1 MGMDNKLK
9 FKKILIEISEW
20 IICFVIAYVLYLLLN
35 YFVGT
40 ISGVRQVSMYP
51 TAQEG
56 EKVLIQRPTI
66 FTKKLNYGDI
76 ITFEAP
82 LDKADLADVNKA
94 DPTAV
99 YEGYEGFSSFLYAFM
114 DIGKTSYIKRVI
126 GLPGDHIV
134 ISEDGFVYRNDEKLE
149 EEYLKESSTNK
160 IGDYNDI
167 IVPQGTVF
175 AMGDNRLQSKDCR
188 VFGCIPNNKING
200 YVIIRVW
207 PFNKFGNL

>member
-1 MGMDNKLK
+1 MEINKEK
-9 FKKILIEISEW
+9 VKKILIEISEW
-20 IICFVIAYVLYLLLN
+20 IICLIIAYILYLLLN

-51 TAQEG
+51 TAKEG
-56 EKVLIQRPTI
+56 EKVLIQRTVI
-66 FTKKLNYGDI
+66 FKKELKYGDI

-82 LDKADLADVNKA
+82 LDKSELEDVDKK

-99 YEGYEGFSSFLYAFM
+99 YEEYEGVDAFAYAFL

-134 ISEDGFVYRNDEKLE
+134 INDKGEVYRNDEKLD
-149 EEYLKESSTNK
+149 EEYLKEGTTNK
-160 IGDYNDI
+160 IGEYTDV
-167 IVPQGTVF
+167 IVPEGTVY

-188 VFGCIPNNKING
+188 VFGCIPNDRING
-200 YVIIRVW
+200 YVISRVW
-207 PFNKFGNL
+207 PFNKFGKL

>member
-1 MGMDNKLK
+1 MEINKEK
-9 FKKILIEISEW
+9 IKKILIEISEW
-20 IICFVIAYVLYLLLN
+20 IVCLIIAYILYLLLN
-35 YFVGT
+35 YFIGT

-51 TAQEG
+51 TAKEG
-56 EKVLIQRPTI
+56 EKVLIQRTVI
-66 FTKKLNYGDI
+66 FKKELKHGDI

-82 LDKADLADVNKA
+82 LDKSELEDVDKK

-99 YEGYEGFSSFLYAFM
+99 YEEYEGFSAFTYSFL

-134 ISEDGFVYRNDEKLE
+134 ITEAGEVYRNDEKLNE
-149 EEYLKESSTNK
+149 TYLKESTTNK
-160 IGDYNDI
+160 IGEYTDVV
-167 IVPQGTVF
+167 VPEGTVY

-188 VFGCIPNNKING
+188 VFGCIPNDRING

-207 PFNKFGNL
+207 PFTKFGNL